1 MKKKYP
7 DQVVFNYETESYD
20 ANKRDYP
27 TSVGSQKFEPI
38 SIDLAAAAK
47 ANHHF
52 KSKFDELKAAYNQ
65 LANEYQWNKL
75 IYNANYSFQPIVGQT
90 YHLYKREDNSHWL
103 SLIGPEEWKKKH
115 IGSFK
120 LQTNGTWRKI
130 SSDYE

>member
-20 ANKRDYP
+20 AKKRAYP
-27 TSVGSQKFEPI
+27 SSVGSQKFEPI
-38 SIDLAAAAK
+38 KIDLAAAAQ
-47 ANHHF
+47 ANQHF
-52 KSKFDELKAAYNQ
+52 KSKFEELKAAYNE

-75 IYNANYSFQPIVGQT
+75 IYDADYSFQPIVGQT
-90 YHLYKREDNSHWL
+90 YHLYKRKDNSYWL
-103 SLIGPEEWKKKH
+103 SLIGPEEWKKNH

-130 SSDYE
+130 STGYE